1 MARRPASFHAQLAF
15 TVLVAAFLVVP
26 VAMSITAGLTV
37 NFFQGVRSGLTLRW
51 IGEVWRLYRETIVLS
66 MTIALA
72 CLAVDLAV
80 GVPAAYVLARA
91 RSRWTRLIEE
101 ALVLPVAVPGLATAL
116 ALILAYGTWRE
127 FRTSWVFIL
136 VGHVLFTLPFMVRAV
151 LAVLSSIDL
160 RTLEEGA
167 ASLGAGFW
175 ARFTGVVLP
184 NARGGVLAGA
194 LMVVTLS
201 VGEFNM
207 TWMLHTPL
215 TKTLPVGLAD
225 SYASMRLE
233 IGSAY
238 TLVFLVM
245 IIPLLVGI
253 QLAAHPRQAARAGEE
268 PAAALPASVEASR

>member
-1 MARRPASFHAQLAF
+1 MAGRSRWFHAQLAF

-26 VAMSITAGLTV
+26 VLMSMTAGLTV
-37 NFFQGVRSGLTLRW
+37 NFFQGVKSGLTLRW
-51 IGEVWRLYRETIVLS
+51 IGEVWRLYRDTIVLS
-66 MTIALA
+66 LTIALT
-72 CLAVDLAV
+72 CVAVDLAV
-80 GVPAAYVLARA
+80 GVPVAYVLARA
-91 RSRWTRLIEE
+91 RSRWTRLVEE

-184 NARGGVLAGA
+184 NCRGGILAGA
-194 LMVVTLS
+194 LMVLTLS

-238 TLVFLVM
+238 TLVFFFM
-245 IIPLLVGI
+245 IIPLLIGI
-253 QLAAHPRQAARAGEE
+253 QLAARPRRAPAVKAETSDPEAR
-268 PAAALPASVEASR
+268 PA

>member
-1 MARRPASFHAQLAF
+1 MRRRSGWFYPQLAF
-15 TVLVAAFLVVP
+15 TILVAAFLVVP
-26 VAMSITAGLTV
+26 VVMSVTAGLTV
-37 NFFQGVRSGLTLRW
+37 NFFQGIKSGLTVRW
-51 IGEVWRLYRETIVLS
+51 IGEVWRLYRDTIVLS

-72 CLAVDLAV
+72 CLVIDLVV
-80 GVPAAYVLARA
+80 GVPAAYVLAKT
-91 RSRWTRLIEE
+91 RSRWTRLVEE
-101 ALVLPVAVPGLATAL
+101 ALVLPIAVPGLATAL

-175 ARFTGVVLP
+175 QRFTGVVLP
-184 NARGGVLAGA
+184 NCRGGILAGA

-238 TLVFLVM
+238 TLVFFFM
-245 IIPLLVGI
+245 IVPLLIGI
-253 QLAAHPRQAARAGEE
+253 QLAARPRRVAAAREE
-268 PAAALPASVEASR
+268 PVLAPAVEGHP